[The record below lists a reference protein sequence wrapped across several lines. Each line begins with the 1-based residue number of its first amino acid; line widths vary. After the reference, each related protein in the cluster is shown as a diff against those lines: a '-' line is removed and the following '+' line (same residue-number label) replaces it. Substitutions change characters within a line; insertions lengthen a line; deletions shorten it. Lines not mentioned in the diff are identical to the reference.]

1 MILIGGCYRGLYLEG
16 LLTDS
21 LKVSVCI
28 DTSGSVSGELLD
40 QFMAEL
46 KGITRSYPNV
56 EVDLFYADHD
66 LYGPCKLNNS
76 SNIPKPKGFGGTS
89 FVPFFDYLENTN
101 KFSKN
106 SPTVSVY
113 LTDGYGDFPEHQP
126 TDPIL
131 WVVPRDGLSSKEFPY
146 GQVIRISTES
156 W

>member
-1 MILIGGCYRGLYLEG
+1 M
-16 LLTDS
+16 
-21 LKVSVCI
+21 
-28 DTSGSVSGELLD
+28 
-40 QFMAEL
+40 
-46 KGITRSYPNV
+46 
-56 EVDLFYADHD
+56 
-66 LYGPCKLNNS
+66 
-76 SNIPKPKGFGGTS
+76 
-89 FVPFFDYLENTN
+89 PFFDYLENTN